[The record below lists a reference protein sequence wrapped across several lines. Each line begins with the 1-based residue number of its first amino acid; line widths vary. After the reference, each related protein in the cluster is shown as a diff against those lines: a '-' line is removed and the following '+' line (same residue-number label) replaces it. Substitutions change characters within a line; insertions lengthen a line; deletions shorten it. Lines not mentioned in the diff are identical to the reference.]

1 MRKTIKVIMAQM
13 ATINRGFTDQ
23 IKALQTS
30 LKKMLLY
37 IFWEQF
43 LSKTNFKN
51 SDKKQKLSLA

>member
-37 IFWEQF
+37 IF
-43 LSKTNFKN
+43 
-51 SDKKQKLSLA
+51 